1 MSQPSSEI
9 TPFWLTVRLL
19 LRAARQR
26 THGAAKRQ
34 QELLRQRTGKKARSS
49 VGSPTTMTFLA
60 AFLAIAIQ
68 VMFAASLYSSLEI
81 ATRLEMAGHGQMV
94 VSDHFF
100 EDAFGDKGKKVD
112 REKAVSDEAG
122 RQKEH
127 IGGTKEER
135 AATFKRQL
143 DLYGRAGFANE
154 TEMENNMRHL
164 ELAGPLFLAVGM
176 LVLLWWFVVMVC
188 QGEGGMAMDLQ
199 GRRHPMLEWLMS
211 HPISPA
217 AAFTGEMLA
226 PLAANPF
233 SVAAAPIIFIV
244 ILAPFYSFPLAL
256 LGGLLI
262 GWPVALAAS
271 FAGKAIEINALL
283 RLSPRSRSVVLAMKT
298 WLGFAPIVMMPLLLM
313 TQQNGFAWTVLS
325 WLQPAAHWLAW
336 PLLPWLAGVRADG
349 SHSFMQG
356 MLVSWLFAGG
366 VIAVSLWLSARA
378 TNGSLQGPSEG
389 RPSAPVVADLLGQ
402 VPFLRDPLF
411 KKEILWFCR
420 DRGAIVQAI
429 LIPLTLGAFQVFN
442 MRFVTEHALDNWS
455 YLCGAGIIFGTYF
468 LLTLGPRSLLSEGP
482 ALWITLTWPRGLES
496 LLKAKAKLWALM
508 ADLIVGAIL
517 VFAAMWFPADA
528 WKIAVVAV
536 GWVVFARSLSE
547 KAVTL
552 VPSITASGQPER
564 VPAGRQWAAFLGTF
578 SFATGVI
585 TQNWHLAALGV
596 VFSCVTAAAMWQNF
610 RARLPF
616 LFDPWSEKLPPP
628 PTLMHAMVAIT
639 AMIEGQALIFVFLA
653 AIPMALQG
661 QLSEGTHWVVQA
673 LAYGITAVLTWWF
686 TRRFLSRAGVPS
698 RQIWR
703 WAESG
708 LPQSPERETPA
719 ARFAKALALGV
730 GGGLLLGVCA
740 LGYLLVM
747 GQIPLFKDVILR
759 NSSYLLEVPL
769 IHYAYALIAIG
780 MAPFAEEYLFRGLL
794 FRALDRE
801 WGGWRAILGSALLFG
816 VYHPPLSWLPVI
828 AVGVWNAWLFK
839 RTGSLWPCVLAHM
852 AYNTVVVLAA

>member
-26 THGAAKRQ
+26 THGAVKRQ
-34 QELLRQRTGKKARSS
+34 QDLIRQRTGKKARGT
-49 VGSPTTMTFLA
+49 VGSPTMMILA
-60 AFLAIAIQ
+60 TAIFAIAIQ
-68 VMFAASLYSSLEI
+68 VMFAAGLYNSLEV

-127 IGGTKEER
+127 IGGTHEEN
-135 AATFKRQL
+135 AAMLKQQL
-143 DLYGRAGFANE
+143 DRSGRAGFANE
-154 TEMENNMRHL
+154 TELDNNLRHL
-164 ELAGPLFLAVGM
+164 ELAGPLFLAVGT

-199 GRRHPMLEWLMS
+199 ARRHPMLEWLLS

-256 LGGLLI
+256 CGGLLI
-262 GWPVALAAS
+262 GWPMALAAS

-283 RLSPRSRSVVLAMKT
+283 RFAPRSRGVVLALKA

-313 TQQNGFAWTVLS
+313 TQQNGAARAVLS
-325 WLQPAAHWLAW
+325 WLQPAAPWLAW

-349 SHSFMQG
+349 SHSLMQG
-356 MLVSWLFAGG
+356 IVVSWLFAGG
-366 VIAVSLWLSARA
+366 VIAVSVWLSARA
-378 TNGSLQGPSEG
+378 TNCSLQGPSEG
-389 RPSAPVVADLLGQ
+389 RPSAPVVANLLGNA
-402 VPFLRDPLF
+402 PFLRDPLF

-420 DRGAIVQAI
+420 DRSAIFQVI
-429 LIPLTLGAFQVFN
+429 LIPLSLGVYQVFN
-442 MRFVTEHALDNWS
+442 MRFVTEHALDSWS
-455 YLCGAGIIFGTYF
+455 YLCGVGIIFGTYF
-468 LLTLGPRSLLSEGP
+468 LLSLGPRSLLSEGP
-482 ALWITLTWPRGLES
+482 ALWIALTWPRGLES

-517 VFAAMWFPADA
+517 IFAVVRFPADA

-536 GWVVFARSLSE
+536 GWVIFAHSLSE

-552 VPSITASGQPER
+552 VPSLSSSGQPER

-639 AMIEGQALIFVFLA
+639 AMLEGQGLIFVLLA
-653 AIPMALQG
+653 AIPMAFDG
-661 QLSEGTHWVVQA
+661 KLSDGTQSVVQA
-673 LAYGITAVLTWWF
+673 LDYGIAAVLTWWF

-698 RQIWR
+698 RRVWR
-703 WAESG
+703 WAGSG
-708 LPQSPERETPA
+708 TP
-719 ARFAKALALGV
+719 
-730 GGGLLLGVCA
+730 
-740 LGYLLVM
+740 
-747 GQIPLFKDVILR
+747 PPD
-759 NSSYLLEVPL
+759 P
-769 IHYAYALIAIG
+769 
-780 MAPFAEEYLFRGLL
+780 
-794 FRALDRE
+794 
-801 WGGWRAILGSALLFG
+801 GS
-816 VYHPPLSWLPVI
+816 
-828 AVGVWNAWLFK
+828 
-839 RTGSLWPCVLAHM
+839 
-852 AYNTVVVLAA
+852 